1 SDEFGEELTQLTVL
15 AADNAG
21 YKNLTLLISK
31 AYLRGHVQHQ
41 PVIDRAW
48 LAEMSEGLIVLSG
61 AKNGDIGKALLK
73 GNRKLVESCVEFYKQ
88 HFPDRF
94 YLELIRTGRPDEE
107 TYLHFAIDLA
117 EQHDLPVVATNEVVF
132 LSADLFDAH
141 EIRVAIH
148 DGYTLE
154 DPRRPK
160 NYSPQ
165 QYLRTEEEMC
175 ELFADIPEALEN
187 SVEIAKRC
195 NVTVRL
201 GEYFL
206 PAFPTEGMEET
217 EFLVMK

>member
-1 SDEFGEELTQLTVL
+1 E
-15 AADNAG
+15 
-21 YKNLTLLISK
+21 
-31 AYLRGHVQHQ
+31 
-41 PVIDRAW
+41 
-48 LAEMSEGLIVLSG
+48 
-61 AKNGDIGKALLK
+61 
-73 GNRKLVESCVEFYKQ
+73 CYKQ

-165 QYLRTEEEMC
+165 QYLRTEEEM
-175 ELFADIPEALEN
+175 
-187 SVEIAKRC
+187 
-195 NVTVRL
+195 
-201 GEYFL
+201 
-206 PAFPTEGMEET
+206 
-217 EFLVMK
+217 